1 MLPSFKEGE
10 KMNLWNLFFFSFLT
24 ENIVLTRFLG
34 ICPFIGTTKSTK
46 NAWSMGIAVTLVIM
60 CSSILTYFL
69 YYGVLVPTDTTYL
82 KTIVFILVIACLV
95 QSMELVIKKHFP
107 KVEKSLGI
115 YLPLITTN
123 CAVLGVVLL
132 NISNHFTFLEAMI
145 FSIGSSMGFV
155 FVSILFA
162 SIREY
167 LDTKNVP
174 EWMQGTP
181 IAFVIASIMTLIF
194 STLGGIL

>member
-1 MLPSFKEGE
+1 MLSFFKEGE
-10 KMNLWNLFFFSFLT
+10 KMNLWNLFFLSFFT

-34 ICPFIGTTKSTK
+34 ICPFMGTTKSTK
-46 NAWSMGIAVTLVIM
+46 SAWLMGISVTLVVM
-60 CSSILTYFL
+60 CSSMLTYFL
-69 YYGVLVPTDTTYL
+69 YYEILVPTNTTYL
-82 KTIVFILVIACLV
+82 KTIVFILVIACFV
-95 QSMELVIKKHFP
+95 QIMELVIKKYSP
-107 KVEKSLGI
+107 KMEKSLGI

-132 NISNHFTFLEAMI
+132 NISNQFTFLETI
-145 FSIGSSMGFV
+145 VFSFGSSLGFIL
-155 FVSILFA
+155 VSVLFA

-174 EWMQGTP
+174 EWMKGTP

-194 STLGGIL
+194 STLGGAL